1 MSTLSRLLFR
11 RYVGADLAQLCMEAA
26 LAAIREQLPHVDMDS
41 DRVEKGDF
49 FSTVIVV
56 YWYLQCHA
64 GMLSCC

>member
-1 MSTLSRLLFR
+1 M
-11 RYVGADLAQLCMEAA
+11 AQLCMEAA